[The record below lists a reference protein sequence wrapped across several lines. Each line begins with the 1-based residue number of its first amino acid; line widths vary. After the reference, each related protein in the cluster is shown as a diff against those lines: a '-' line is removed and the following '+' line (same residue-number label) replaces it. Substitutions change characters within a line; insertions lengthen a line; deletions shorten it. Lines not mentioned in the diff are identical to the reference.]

1 MLGKLNCR
9 AAEFTHTRKANRWRF
24 SSPLTIASLI
34 FLAVPLLAACGNTS
48 ASPTFAGGSQASQ
61 SATGTPV
68 SDSSLPLTVTAG
80 GVSVTLEMVDSTSSA
95 TRFNFRLDLPA
106 GPQSQPVNLL
116 GDNAADDVQIGGITA
131 RPNDPYVSQSEY
143 NTGHPHFELAL
154 DYQSPFP
161 TDRTVAITIQ
171 RLTLPIP
178 PATPSSA
185 PASTREVDGPWIFQ
199 ITPEMV
205 ANQPLPAPGAVD
217 IDRFGGISIDK
228 AQKLVDFPLIEPS
241 PLPAPLTRKE
251 FNVTGYALG
260 VSQSAHANYVRFVY
274 EPHQPSA
281 EQDVW
286 LVETTNDAA
295 VPIINGDSATLLLPS
310 GPSGITRAFPIKQG
324 SKKTLPF
331 GGVTVTTFETDD
343 ETTGAS
349 TIYLVWKQGDVDYYL
364 RHVTTGDAS
373 QRRVSNPVLITMAF
387 SLIDQGSD
395 ATPTPND
402 QGRYV
407 GITFDQA
414 QKLTPFPLFLPTY
427 IPPSLQFSS
436 IDVEIPPVAPMGV
449 AKGTPTKANL
459 YFGAVEGQ
467 SFPVML
473 LESGLPI
480 NPNNV
485 GGAEVT
491 VTNAEGTPTV
501 MPADGVMST
510 FTINGITVTR
520 HDVANNDGKIIWTYI
535 WKQGP
540 TSMMLTVFADT
551 GTSDA
556 DVQHMIASMIEQVS

>member
-9 AAEFTHTRKANRWRF
+9 AAEYDRTRKARRRRF
-24 SSPLTIASLI
+24 SSPLMIASLLV
-34 FLAVPLLAACGNTS
+34 LAAPLMAACGTTN

-80 GVSVTLEMVDSTSSA
+80 GVAVTLEMVDSTSRA
-95 TRFNFRLDLPA
+95 TRFNFSLDLPA

-116 GDNAADDVQIGGITA
+116 GDNAVDDVQIDGITA
-131 RPNDPYVSQSEY
+131 GPNDPYVSQSDY
-143 NTGHPHFELAL
+143 NTGHPHFALAL

-185 PASTREVDGPWIFQ
+185 PASTREVNGPWIFQ
-199 ITPEMV
+199 ITPQMI
-205 ANQPLPAPGAVD
+205 ANQPLPAPGSID

-228 AQKLVDFPLIEPS
+228 AQKLVDFPLIEPN
-241 PLPAPLTRKE
+241 PLPAPLTRKD

-286 LVETTNDAA
+286 LIETTNDAA
-295 VPIINGDSATLLLPS
+295 VPIINGDSGHAPLAVGSVRHHPYAPDQAGLEEDVTLRRCHRHDVRS
-310 GPSGITRAFPIKQG
+310 
-324 SKKTLPF
+324 
-331 GGVTVTTFETDD
+331 TDD
-343 ETTGAS
+343 ATTGAS
-349 TIYLVWKQGDVDYYL
+349 TIYLVWKQGDVDYYI

-427 IPPSLQFSS
+427 IPP
-436 IDVEIPPVAPMGV
+436 IAPVQQ
-449 AKGTPTKANL
+449 
-459 YFGAVEGQ
+459 Y
-467 SFPVML
+467 
-473 LESGLPI
+473 
-480 NPNNV
+480 
-485 GGAEVT
+485 
-491 VTNAEGTPTV
+491 
-501 MPADGVMST
+501 
-510 FTINGITVTR
+510 
-520 HDVANNDGKIIWTYI
+520 
-535 WKQGP
+535 
-540 TSMMLTVFADT
+540 
-551 GTSDA
+551 
-556 DVQHMIASMIEQVS
+556 